1 MGAMKLLIYAH
12 RWAPE
17 TGGVE
22 TITAALA
29 RAISADDAA
38 WKVTLATRTPAS
50 EMSDLDLPFR
60 VVRRPKIGSL
70 AQLVKGADLVHLAG
84 PALLPL
90 ILSIVHRKPVVIEH
104 HGFQTICPNGQLLI
118 ATTRMPCPGSGYFM
132 AGGHAECLKCNR
144 AEGAWASFRLWALTF
159 ARRWL
164 SGRAA
169 ANIVPTAWLGTLLR
183 LPRMVTVHHGLV
195 KIEGQASNR
204 GEDRVTDNRTSP
216 TVTFAFNG
224 RLVTTKGVQTLLEA
238 ARQLK
243 SRGLAFQLRFVGD
256 GTDRARLE
264 ALAGEYQLEDT
275 VRFLGYLSGAPLETA
290 LQAADAILMP
300 SLGGEVFGLV
310 ALENMMR
317 GKLVV
322 VSDIGALAEVVG
334 DAGLT
339 CATGDVEAWASCM
352 ERLIRNP
359 GLCVELGRRARERAQ
374 KYFSIQ
380 QMIAG
385 HMSVYSEVLDKAR

>member
-1 MGAMKLLIYAH
+1 MNLLIYAH

-22 TITAALA
+22 IISAALA
-29 RAISADDAA
+29 RGISTGAA
-38 WKVTLATRTPAS
+38 GWKVTLATPTPAGG
-50 EMSDLDLPFR
+50 MNDLDLPFR
-60 VVRRPKIGSL
+60 VVRRPGTGVL
-70 AQLVKGADLVHLAG
+70 TELVKEADLVHLAG
-84 PALLPL
+84 AALLPL
-90 ILSIVHRKPVVIEH
+90 ILCILFRKRVVIEH
-104 HGFQTICPNGQLLI
+104 HGFQTICPNGQLVL
-118 ATTRMPCPGSGYFM
+118 ATTRTPCPGSGYFM
-132 AGGHAECLKCNR
+132 AGRHGECLKCNR
-144 AEGAWASFRLWALTF
+144 GGGTWSSFRLWALTF
-159 ARRWL
+159 VRRWL
-164 SGRAA
+164 SGRAD
-169 ANIVPTAWLGTLLR
+169 ANIVPTAWLATLLR

-195 KIEGQASNR
+195 QIEAQPSNR
-204 GEDRVTDNRTSP
+204 SEGGATGDRPSP

-224 RLVTTKGVQTLLEA
+224 RLVTTKGAQILLEA

-243 SRGLAFQLRFVGD
+243 SRGLVFQLRFVGD
-256 GTDRARLE
+256 GADRSRLE
-264 ALAGEYQLEDT
+264 ALTGEYQLDGS
-275 VRFLGYLSGAPLETA
+275 VRFLGYVSGAPLEAA

-339 CATGDVEAWASCM
+339 CPTGDVDAWASCM

-359 GLCVELGRRARERAQ
+359 ELCLELGRRARERAGE
-374 KYFSIQ
+374 YFSIQ
-380 QMIAG
+380 QMVAG
-385 HMSVYSEVLDKAR
+385 HVGVYESVLRKRDE

>member
-1 MGAMKLLIYAH
+1 MKLLIYAH

-29 RAISADDAA
+29 RGIAIGAA
-38 WKVTLATRTPAS
+38 GWQVTLATHTPAS
-50 EMSDLDLPFR
+50 AMNDGDLPFR
-60 VVRRPKIGSL
+60 VVRRPRTGTL
-70 AQLVKGADLVHLAG
+70 AKLVNDADVVHLAG

-90 ILSIVHRKPVVIEH
+90 ILSIVLRKAVVIEH
-104 HGFQTICPNGQLLI
+104 HGFQSACPNGQLLI
-118 ATTRMPCPGSGYFM
+118 ATTRMPCPGHFM
-132 AGGHAECLKCNR
+132 AGRHAECLKCNR
-144 AEGAWASFRLWALTF
+144 GEGVLTSFRLWALTF
-159 ARRWL
+159 VRRWL
-164 SGRAA
+164 SAGAR
-169 ANIVPTAWLGTLLR
+169 ANIVPTAWLGTVLR
-183 LPRMVTVHHGLV
+183 LPRMVTIHHGLV
-195 KIEGQASNR
+195 QIEEQSGNR
-204 GEDRVTDNRTSP
+204 REGRAAGDRTSA

-224 RLVTTKGVQTLLEA
+224 RLVTTKGVQILLEA

-243 SRGLAFQLRFVGD
+243 SRGLPFQLRFVGD
-256 GTDRARLE
+256 GADRPRLE
-264 ALAGEYQLEDT
+264 ALVAEYRLEEA
-275 VRFLGYLSGAPLETA
+275 VRFLGYLSGAPLEGA

-334 DAGLT
+334 DAGLI
-339 CATGDVEAWASCM
+339 CPVGEVAAWASCM

-359 GLCVELGRRARERAQ
+359 ALCLEYGQRARERAQ
-374 KYFSIQ
+374 KFFSVQ

-385 HMSVYSEVLDKAR
+385 HIAVYDRALRRAHE

>member
-1 MGAMKLLIYAH
+1 MNLLIYAH

-29 RAISADDAA
+29 RGISTGAGG
-38 WKVTLATRTPAS
+38 WKVTLATRTPAG
-50 EMSDLDLPFR
+50 EMNDLELPFR

-104 HGFQTICPNGQLLI
+104 HGFQTICPNGQLLL

-132 AGGHAECLKCNR
+132 AGRHRECLKCNR
-144 AEGAWASFRLWALTF
+144 GEGTWTSFRLWALTF
-159 ARRWL
+159 VRRWL
-164 SGRAA
+164 SGRAN

-195 KIEGQASNR
+195 QIEERRSGRSEVRATD
-204 GEDRVTDNRTSP
+204 DRSSP

-224 RLVTTKGVQTLLEA
+224 RLVTTKGAQTLLEA

-256 GTDRARLE
+256 GADRSRLE
-264 ALAGEYQLEDT
+264 TLAGEYRLDES
-275 VRFLGYLSGAPLETA
+275 VRFLGYLSGASLETA

-339 CATGDVEAWASCM
+339 CPTGDVDAWASCI

-359 GLCVELGRRARERAQ
+359 ELCVELGRRARERAR

-380 QMIAG
+380 QMVAG
-385 HMSVYSEVLDKAR
+385 HMGVYESVLRKRDE

>member
-1 MGAMKLLIYAH
+1 MNLLIYAH

-29 RAISADDAA
+29 RGISTGARASG
-38 WKVTLATRTPAS
+38 WKVTLATRTPAGA
-50 EMSDLDLPFR
+50 MNDLDLPLR
-60 VVRRPKIGSL
+60 VVRRPTIGTL

-104 HGFQTICPNGQLLI
+104 HGFQTICPNGQLLL

-132 AGGHAECLKCNR
+132 AGRHAECLKCNR
-144 AEGAWASFRLWALTF
+144 SEGTWASFRLWALTF
-159 ARRWL
+159 VRRWL
-164 SGRAA
+164 SGRAD

-195 KIEGQASNR
+195 QIEGLASNR
-204 GEDRVTDNRTSP
+204 GADRATGDRTSP
-216 TVTFAFNG
+216 IATFVFNG
-224 RLVTTKGVQTLLEA
+224 RLVTTKGAQILLEA
-238 ARQLK
+238 AHQLK

-256 GTDRARLE
+256 GADRSRLE
-264 ALAGEYQLEDT
+264 ALAGEYQLDES
-275 VRFLGYLSGAPLETA
+275 VRFLGYLSGAPLEAA
-290 LQAADAILMP
+290 LQTADAVLMP

-339 CATGDVEAWASCM
+339 CPTGDVNAWASCM
-352 ERLIRNP
+352 ERLVRNP
-359 GLCVELGRRARERAQ
+359 ELCQELGRRARERAG

-380 QMIAG
+380 QMVAG
-385 HMSVYSEVLDKAR
+385 HTSVYESVLRKRDE

>member
-1 MGAMKLLIYAH
+1 MKLLIYAH

-29 RAISADDAA
+29 RGISTAA
-38 WKVTLATRTPAS
+38 AGWEVTLATRTPAGA
-50 EMSDLDLPFR
+50 MNDLDLPFR
-60 VVRRPKIGSL
+60 VVRGPGL
-70 AQLVKGADLVHLAG
+70 GTLTGLVKEADLVHLAG

-90 ILSIVHRKPVVIEH
+90 LLSMACRKPVGIEH
-104 HGFQTICPNGQLLI
+104 HGFQVICPNGQLLI
-118 ATTRMPCPGSGYFM
+118 ATTREPCPGHFM
-132 AGGHAECLKCNR
+132 AGRHRECLRCNR
-144 AEGAWASFRLWALTF
+144 GEGAGASLRLWALTF
-159 ARRWL
+159 VRRWL

-169 ANIVPTAWLGTLLR
+169 VNIVPTTWLGTLLR
-183 LPRMVTVHHGLV
+183 LPRMSTVHHGLV
-195 KIEGQASNR
+195 QIEESARQARN
-204 GEDRVTDNRTSP
+204 DRSDGAPDSP
-216 TVTFAFNG
+216 RVTFAFNG
-224 RLVTTKGVQTLLEA
+224 RLVTTKGVQILLQA

-243 SRGLAFQLRFVGD
+243 SRGMAFDLRFIGD
-256 GTDRARLE
+256 GADRSRLE
-264 ALAGEYQLEDT
+264 ALAQEYQLDGI
-275 VRFLGYLSGAPLETA
+275 VRFLGYLSGAQLEAA
-290 LQAADAILMP
+290 LQPADAILMP

-339 CATGDVEAWASCM
+339 CPVGDVDAWASCM
-352 ERLIRNP
+352 ERLIQNP
-359 GLCVELGRRARERAQ
+359 ELCWEWGQRARERAQ
-374 KYFSIQ
+374 KFFSIQ

-385 HMSVYSEVLDKAR
+385 HMDVYSRVLEKAR

>member
-1 MGAMKLLIYAH
+1 MKLLIYAH

-29 RAISADDAA
+29 RGISTNLTG
-38 WKVTLATRTPAS
+38 WQVTLATRTPAGA
-50 EMSDLDLPFR
+50 MNDGDLPFR
-60 VVRRPKIGSL
+60 VVRQPGTAAL
-70 AQLVKGADLVHLAG
+70 ARMVKAADLVHLAG

-90 ILSIVHRKPVVIEH
+90 ILSIVFRKPVVIEH
-104 HGFQTICPNGQLLI
+104 HGFQSICPNGQLLL
-118 ATTRMPCPGSGYFM
+118 ASTRVPCPGHFM
-132 AGGHAECLKCNR
+132 AGRHVEFLKCNR
-144 AEGAWASFRLWALTF
+144 GEGALASFRLWALTF
-159 ARRWL
+159 LRRWL
-164 SGRAA
+164 SARAT

-195 KIEGQASNR
+195 QIEGPPAKRS
-204 GEDRVTDNRTSP
+204 EDRATGDRPSP
-216 TVTFAFNG
+216 TITFAFNG
-224 RLVTTKGVQTLLEA
+224 RLVTTKGAQILLEA

-243 SRGLAFQLRFVGD
+243 SRGLPFQLCLLGD
-256 GTDRARLE
+256 GADRPRLE
-264 ALAGEYQLEDT
+264 ALAGEYGLQET
-275 VRFLGYLSGAPLETA
+275 GRFLGYLSGSSLEAA

-339 CATGDVEAWASCM
+339 CPTGDVDAWASCM

-359 GLCVELGRRARERAQ
+359 DLCSELGRRARERAE

-385 HMSVYSEVLDKAR
+385 HIGVYERVLKKVP

>member
-1 MGAMKLLIYAH
+1 MNLLIYAH

-29 RAISADDAA
+29 RGISTNDAT
-38 WKVTLATRTPAS
+38 WEVTLATRTPAG
-50 EMSDLDLPFR
+50 EMNDLELPFR
-60 VVRRPKIGSL
+60 VVRRPTIGGL
-70 AQLVKGADLVHLAG
+70 ARLVKGADLVHLAG

-90 ILSIVHRKPVVIEH
+90 ILSIVYRKPVVIEH
-104 HGFQTICPNGQLLI
+104 HGFQTICPNGQLLL

-132 AGGHAECLKCNR
+132 AGQHAECLKCNR
-144 AEGAWASFRLWALTF
+144 DEGAWASFRLWALTF

-164 SGRAA
+164 SGRAD
-169 ANIVPTAWLGTLLR
+169 ANIVPTAWLGTLLG

-195 KIEGQASNR
+195 QIERQASSR
-204 GEDRVTDNRTSP
+204 GDEGASGDRTSP

-224 RLVTTKGVQTLLEA
+224 RLVTTKGVQILLGA
-238 ARQLK
+238 AHLVK
-243 SRGLAFQLRFVGD
+243 SRGLAFQLWLVGD
-256 GTDRARLE
+256 GADRARLE

-275 VRFLGYLSGAPLETA
+275 VRFLGYLSGTPLEAA
-290 LQAADAILMP
+290 LQSADAILMP

-339 CATGDVEAWASCM
+339 CPTGDAEAWAVCM

-374 KYFSIQ
+374 QYFSIQ
-380 QMIAG
+380 QMITG
-385 HMSVYSEVLDKAR
+385 HTRVYSSVMGKAR